1 MFQVIQDYETP
12 PNKEFSR
19 SLEIAIK
26 AAVDHLHKCRPL
38 PVSVMNGHK
47 YVKYLIT
54 QLDVKKPEN
63 ELKETLCYDLEVYID
78 NQICK
83 AAQAISKYIKIV
95 DGDVILTFGW

>member
-1 MFQVIQDYETP
+1 MQVIQDFETP

-19 SLEIAIK
+19 SLETAIK

-47 YVKYLIT
+47 HVKYLIT
-54 QLDVKKPEN
+54 QLDESQSEN
-63 ELKETLCYDLEVYID
+63 KLKEQLCSELESYIE
-78 NQICK
+78 NQISK
-83 AAQAISKYIKIV
+83 AAEAISKSIKIV